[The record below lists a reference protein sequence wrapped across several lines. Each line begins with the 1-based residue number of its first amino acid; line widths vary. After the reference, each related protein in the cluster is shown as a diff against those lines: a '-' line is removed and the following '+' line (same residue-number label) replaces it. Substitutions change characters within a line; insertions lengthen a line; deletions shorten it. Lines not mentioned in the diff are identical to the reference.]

1 MRRSP
6 RVRLLGAVSLALGVL
21 AACGRERVPTTAGG
35 AQGPTFVY
43 ARGKDS
49 PTVDPALATD
59 GESAILITNVFDTLV
74 RFTYGGF
81 DVEPALATSWTEA
94 KDHRSITFTMRSG
107 VKFHDGT
114 PCDAAAAA
122 LSFERQRDEKHRY
135 HFTQG
140 RYPYWGDMFGS
151 VSKVTAPDERTVRFD
166 FSEPMP
172 PFFLQLVAMF
182 SSSIVSPKALEQG
195 EAYVL
200 RRPVGTG
207 PFRFVSWKTGQEVT
221 LEANPDWY
229 GGKPKI
235 GRLVLKVITEPHEA
249 YMALETGQVNGID
262 TVAARDVAR
271 ARENAGV
278 RLHPS
283 PARLSVCYLSLNNQV
298 APFTDVRVRTA
309 VALAID
315 KPGLV
320 RTAYEGIAAPVSTL
334 VPPDMDPAL
343 DLPDRPRDLARARA
357 LLAEAGAS
365 GAKVVLQFPD
375 NPRPYMP
382 DPNTL
387 ATQIKEDLREVGL
400 DVTLKKEEWS
410 LHLTLMQRG
419 EHQMGLLGWTPDIA
433 DADNYLYVLL
443 DKEGAV
449 KGSANNVSF
458 YLSEAFHEKVAAAR
472 RSNDPAERRRLY
484 QAAQK
489 IAFDD
494 VPLVPLV
501 AMPRTAA
508 LTAKASG
515 FKLDPIASPR
525 FAWTSLSE

>member
-1 MRRSP
+1 MRRPS
-6 RVRLLGAVSLALGVL
+6 RVRLLAVVALWGGLAG
-21 AACGRERVPTTAGG
+21 CGRDVVEPTAGG
-35 AQGPTFVY
+35 STGPTFVY

-49 PTVDPALATD
+49 PTADPALATD

-74 RFTYGGF
+74 RFKYGGF
-81 DVEPALATSWTEA
+81 DVEPGLATAWDEA
-94 KDHRSITFTMRSG
+94 KDHRSITFTMRPG
-107 VKFHDGT
+107 IKFHDGT

-122 LSFERQRDEKHRY
+122 LSFERQRDESHKF
-135 HFTQG
+135 HFTKG

-151 VSKVTAPDERTVRFD
+151 VSKVTAPDAKTVRFD

-195 EAYVL
+195 EGYVL
-200 RRPVGTG
+200 RHPVGTG
-207 PFRFVSWKTGQEVT
+207 PFRLVSWTTGQEIT

-249 YMALETGQVNGID
+249 YMALESGQVQGID
-262 TVAARDVAR
+262 TVAARDVIR
-271 ARENAGV
+271 ARGNSAV

-283 PARLSVCYLSLNNQV
+283 PARLSVCYLSLNNGV

-315 KPGLV
+315 KAGIV
-320 RTAYEGIAAPVSTL
+320 KTAYEGIAAPTATL

-343 DLPDRPRDLARARA
+343 DLPDRPRDLVKAKA
-357 LLAEAGAS
+357 LLAEAGAA
-365 GAKVVLQFPD
+365 GAKVRLHFPT

-387 ATQIKEDLREVGL
+387 ATQIREDLREIGL
-400 DVTLKKEEWS
+400 EVELKKEEWS
-410 LHLTLMQRG
+410 PHLTLMQNG
-419 EHQMGLLGWTPDIA
+419 DHQMGLLGWTPDIA
-433 DADNYLYVLL
+433 DPDNYLYVLL

-458 YLSEAFHEKVAAAR
+458 YLSDAFHEKVAAAR

-501 AMPRTAA
+501 VMPRTAA

-515 FKLDPIASPR
+515 FQLDPIASPR
-525 FAWTSLSE
+525 FAWTSLAE